1 MKASQRIDGGSNA
14 NQQIQAEGEV
24 SAPFAVR
31 GGISI
36 AGDNHGIVVT
46 SVPSDEHPPQTF
58 NIAKKTRIP
67 TPTSLIASMS
77 ALVTLI
83 GFFTGAVTVKQFVDA
98 IHSAARGLG
107 LPAVG
112 AESYW
117 WAVATAL
124 AIGLGALGLQLVRFL
139 RRNVLRLPKHWT
151 FRAWAGIREAS
162 GRTYPYSLRL
172 SMKCA
177 KCANQKLRFMQIP
190 ARWTDYFDGNGT
202 RTTRSV
208 TEWASMAVCP
218 RDDTHSVRVDVSGND
233 FDQPL
238 PR

>member
-1 MKASQRIDGGSNA
+1 MKASQGIDSGGGA
-14 NQQIQAEGEV
+14 NQQIQAAGKV
-24 SAPFAVR
+24 TAPFAV
-31 GGISI
+31 GGGVSI

-46 SVPSDEHPPQTF
+46 SVPSGEHPPQTF
-58 NIAKKTRIP
+58 NIAKKTRVPIP
-67 TPTSLIASMS
+67 ASLIASMS
-77 ALVTLI
+77 ALVTLV
-83 GFFTGAVTVKQFVDA
+83 GFFTGAVTVKELVD
-98 IHSAARGLG
+98 SFQSTVRGLA
-107 LPAVG
+107 LPSLDS
-112 AESYW
+112 ETFW
-117 WAVATAL
+117 WIAATVVAF
-124 AIGLGALGLQLVRFL
+124 GLGALGLQLVRFL
-139 RRNVLRLPKHWT
+139 RRNVLRLPKRWT

-190 ARWTDYFDGNGT
+190 ARWTDFFDGNGQ
-202 RTTRSV
+202 RTKRSV

-218 RDDTHSVRVDVSGND
+218 RDDSHSVRVNVSGND